1 MTAPVNISVLVPVY
15 NVEPYLAQC
24 LESICS
30 QTLRELEIVCVD
42 DASTDGSRPFC
53 GNLRSGTRG

>member
-24 LESICS
+24 LLSS
-30 QTLRELEIVCVD
+30 
-42 DASTDGSRPFC
+42 GSLVRIQLDVP
-53 GNLRSGTRG
+53 L

>member
-24 LESICS
+24 LKAFAH
-30 QTLRELEIVCVD
+30 R
-42 DASTDGSRPFC
+42 
-53 GNLRSGTRG
+53 RSVSWK

>member
-30 QTLRELEIVCVD
+30 QTLRELEVVCVD
-42 DASTDGSRPFC
+42 DASTDAPCPFC
-53 GNLRSGTRG
+53 GNSRSGTRG

>member
-30 QTLRELEIVCVD
+30 QTLRCLLYTS
-42 DASTDGSRPFC
+42 DAADE
-53 GNLRSGTRG
+53 